1 MDTLKSMDRSLN
13 ANLDDVK
20 GTTIELQTEVEVL
33 KAQVGELQNENKSL
47 KERMSRIEN
56 KSDDLE
62 SRSRRNNLLFYG
74 MERGQGETNKDCE
87 ERLRDLVT
95 DQMELANDVEF
106 DRVHRV
112 GSKPDSPI
120 IARCTFYKDKVAI
133 LKAKKKLKGSNIFV
147 GEDFSQ
153 GMREVR
159 RKLSTFF

>member
-1 MDTLKSMDRSLN
+1 
-13 ANLDDVK
+13 
-20 GTTIELQTEVEVL
+20 
-33 KAQVGELQNENKSL
+33 
-47 KERMSRIEN
+47 MSRIEN
-56 KSDDLE
+56 KSGDLE

-87 ERLRDLVT
+87 ERLRDLIT

-120 IARCTFYKDKVAI
+120 IAKCTFYKDKVAI

-153 GMREVR
+153 GVREVR
-159 RKLSTFF
+159 RKLSTFKKNLKGQDKHVSIVYDHLVVDGKSFFLSEDGKCLVEGRGRRDT